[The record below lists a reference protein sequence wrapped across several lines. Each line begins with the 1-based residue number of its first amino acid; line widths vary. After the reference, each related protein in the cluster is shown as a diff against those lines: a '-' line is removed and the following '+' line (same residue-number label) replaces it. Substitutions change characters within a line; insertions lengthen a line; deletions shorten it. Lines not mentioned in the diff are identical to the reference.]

1 MKIPAPTTS
10 QPGPSQTFGN
20 HKDVTHLRAVSL
32 GSKAKT
38 WSKSVIDCWEDDGGS
53 VAEADAA

>member
-1 MKIPAPTTS
+1 MKIPTPT
-10 QPGPSQTFGN
+10 QPGPSLPFSN
-20 HKDVTHLRAVSL
+20 HKDVTHLQAESI